1 MPFFTDWELDELAA
15 SGIDAQSAWA
25 SGDWDALAAA
35 LLDHAART
43 GELGMVSR
51 LLEQEARN
59 DERSML
65 VPQAQRILA
74 LPDGTLKS
82 TALALAAVQRGQSA
96 TPLFLALDALEADE
110 PGTAAMVA
118 LCMGWRFADRALW
131 PEASRFDGI
140 ALRAVE
146 RLRAAGAPAEHVDR
160 LWMSAMAVHAFLV
173 WSAEGDDGPA
183 EQLSEALAEL
193 RSRNRLGR
201 PHGLPLTVLG
211 RIHAG
216 RGDWHRAA
224 LHLAQGVHLTP
235 ANATETAATAKAM
248 LVLARYR
255 QGDWH
260 GADVESESA
269 QALIA
274 GSGSTTLTAIRSALE
289 ALQLSLAGDGPGA
302 MLAVDACRRALVE
315 RRSIIAEAL
324 LLHARIMLTI
334 AAQEWGA
341 LHALLDVEHDPGYPR
356 LYSPHEWFGLQA
368 LALHGVGDTT
378 RHRALLERWHGE
390 PGAEGSALFWAH
402 RGLLAEAEGDD
413 RAALATIERM
423 RARLDLDEDP
433 LGRAWVHWVIGSLEE
448 RHRDVADGR
457 REHELART
465 AFARLGAG
473 RFAELAAQLIRRSDA
488 LPPRETLAAL
498 DALTPQQRRVA
509 ELVAEGW
516 TSAEIAAQLFLS
528 KRTIDFHV
536 GNVLDRLGL
545 TNRREIKRVIDASA
559 RR

>member
-15 SGIDAQSAWA
+15 SGIEAQSAWA
-25 SGDWDALAAA
+25 AGDWEALAAA

-43 GELGMVSR
+43 GELGMISR

-59 DERSML
+59 DELSML
-65 VPQAQRILA
+65 LPQAHRILA
-74 LPDGTLKS
+74 LPDGTVKS

-96 TPLFLALDALEADE
+96 TPLFLALDALEPDE
-110 PGTAAMVA
+110 PATVAMVA
-118 LCMGWRFADRALW
+118 LCMAWRFADRALW
-131 PEASRFDGI
+131 PEAGRFDEI

-146 RLRAAGAPAEHVDR
+146 RLRGAGAPPEQIDR
-160 LWMSAMAVHAFLV
+160 LWMSAAAVHAFLV
-173 WSAEGDDGPA
+173 WDADGDERPA
-183 EQLSEALAEL
+183 EQLREALAGL
-193 RSRNRLGR
+193 RSRNRLSR
-201 PHGLPLTVLG
+201 QHGLPLTVLG

-235 ANATETAATAKAM
+235 SNATETVATAKAM

-260 GADVESESA
+260 GAGLESEST
-269 QALIA
+269 QALLA
-274 GSGSTTLTAIRSALE
+274 QSTSPTLVAIRSALE
-289 ALQLSLAGDGPGA
+289 ALQRGLAGDGPGA
-302 MLAVDACRRALVE
+302 MRAVDACRRALLE

-334 AAQEWGA
+334 AAQEWGP
-341 LHALLDVEHDPGYPR
+341 LHALLDVEDEPGYRR
-356 LYSPHEWFGLQA
+356 LYSPHEWFGLRA
-368 LALHGVGDTT
+368 LALHGVGDTA
-378 RHRALLERWHGE
+378 RHRTLLEHWHRE

-402 RGLLAEAEGDD
+402 RGLLAEAEGDE
-413 RAALATIERM
+413 RGALATIDRM
-423 RARLDLDEDP
+423 RARLDPDEDP
-433 LGRAWVHWVIGSLEE
+433 LGLAWVHWVIGSLEV
-448 RHRDVADGR
+448 RLRDSADGR

-465 AFARLGAG
+465 AFARLGAD
-473 RFAELAAQLIRRSDA
+473 RFAELAAELIRRSDA

-516 TSAEIAAQLFLS
+516 TSAEIATQLFLS